1 MSRHWIRPDWPLPA
15 NIHAAVTL
23 RTGGVSAGGYSS
35 LNVADHVGDDPDA
48 VAQNRSIVREQLALP
63 GEPVWLKQVHGTRV
77 IFADRAAGVE
87 EADASVTA
95 LSDVVCVVM
104 TADCLPVLFCGD
116 DGEVIGAAHAGWR
129 GLKDGIIPKTL
140 ETMNCKSC
148 SVWLGPAIGPDRF
161 EVGDDVRDAFV
172 ADDPQQ
178 APAFRPHGDGK
189 WLADIYALARR
200 QLANLGVDNVFGDG
214 YCTVSDADRFFSYRR
229 DGAVSGR
236 MASLI
241 WRR

>member
-1 MSRHWIRPDWPLPA
+1 MSRNWIRPDWPLPA

-35 LNVADHVGDDPDA
+35 LNVADHVGDAPDA
-48 VAQNRSIVREQLALP
+48 VAQNRAVVREQLALP
-63 GEPVWLKQVHGTRV
+63 SEPVWLKQVHGTRV
-77 IFADRAAGVE
+77 IFADRAVGVE

-95 LSDVVCVVM
+95 QSDVVCVVM

-140 ETMNCKSC
+140 QTMNCKSY

-161 EVGDDVRDAFV
+161 EVGDDVRDAFA

-178 APAFRPHGDGK
+178 ASAFRPHGDGK

-200 QLANLGVDNVFGDG
+200 QLANLGVDNVFGGG